1 MVFNRFSFRTAVST
15 VALCGVL
22 ALAGCGSTSEPDE
35 YVERPVEQL
44 YIEAQTA
51 MKAQDYQEAKKQF
64 DEVERQHPY
73 SNWATRAKLMAAF
86 ASYQDLKY
94 DDAVVALERF
104 IQLHPG
110 HEDVAYAYYLRALCF
125 YEQISD
131 VKRDQHTTALS
142 MQYLQDVINR
152 FPDSPY
158 ARDAK
163 LKMDLTRDHL
173 AGKEMDVG
181 RWYLRQGQVQ
191 AAISRF
197 RVVVDEYQTT
207 SHVPEAL
214 HRLVEA
220 YLGLGLRGE
229 AERVATVL
237 GHNYPGT
244 NWYTDSYALLVDSSV
259 RTEPTDGFITRAW
272 RSVVE

>member
-1 MVFNRFSFRTAVST
+1 MQFKRFPFQTVSR
-15 VALCGVL
+15 AALLCGLL
-22 ALAGCGSTSEPDE
+22 ALTACGSNSEPDD

-44 YIEAQTA
+44 YIEAQA
-51 MKAQDYQEAKKQF
+51 ALKDRKYDEAKKQF

-86 ASYQDLKY
+86 ASYQNLKY

-110 HEDVAYAYYLRALCF
+110 NEDTAYAYYLRALCF

-131 VKRDQHTTALS
+131 ITRDQHTTALA
-142 MQYLQDVINR
+142 MQYLQEVINR
-152 FPDSPY
+152 FPSSDY

-163 LKMDLTRDHL
+163 LKLDLTRDHL
-173 AGKEMDVG
+173 AGKEMDIG

-191 AAISRF
+191 AAIGRF
-197 RVVVDEYQTT
+197 RSVVDDYQTT
-207 SHVPEAL
+207 SHVPEAM
-214 HRLVEA
+214 HRLVES
-220 YLGLGLRGE
+220 YLTLGLRAE

-237 GHNYPGT
+237 GHNYPGST
-244 NWYTDSYALLVDSSV
+244 WYTDSYALLVDPNV
-259 RTEPTDGFITRAW
+259 RTESTDSFLTRAW
-272 RSVVE
+272 RSVVD